1 MNHLALVLLSAIL
14 SQGTTEDLTFVEA
27 DPKDVATV
35 DAVVKA
41 YYESLSGEDGDR
53 RAFKKRYASL
63 FARGAS
69 IVTPTLQNDRGES
82 VPQIRGIEDWM
93 TRYPDDREGSF
104 YEWEVSR
111 RTEEFGHMAS
121 VYSTYQIR
129 THKSDTEPRRH
140 GITHFNLARIDG
152 RWWIVTLQWSG
163 TEASKPLPEKY
174 APRKR

>member
-14 SQGTTEDLTFVEA
+14 SQATTEDLTFVEA
-27 DPKDVATV
+27 DPKDVAAV

-41 YYESLSGEDGDR
+41 YYESLSGEGGDR

-69 IVTPTLQNDRGES
+69 IVTPTLQNDRGKN
-82 VPQIRGIEDWM
+82 VPHIRAIEDWM

-121 VYSTYQIR
+121 VYSTYEIR
-129 THKSDTEPRRH
+129 THKTDAEPRRR

-163 TEASKPLPEKY
+163 TEASTPLPEKY
-174 APRKR
+174 APR